1 MSAASNVISGLA
13 LGYKSAIIPVFIL
26 GTTIVASL
34 GLAGMYGVAL
44 AALGMLSTLAMALT
58 IDAYGP
64 ITDNAG
70 GIAEV
75 RMGKRC

>member
-1 MSAASNVISGLA
+1 MEAAKLSAASNVISGLA
-13 LGYKSAIIPVFIL
+13 LGYISTVIPVFI
-26 GTTIVASL
+26 VAVCVMVSL
-34 GLAGMYGVAL
+34 PLAGFFGVSL
-44 AALGMLSTLAMALT
+44 AALGMLSTLAIALT

-75 RMGKRC
+75 C